1 MSRAGQGSNNARL
14 GFHGARSGNPWMDG
28 LRETP
33 GSQETC
39 M

>member
-1 MSRAGQGSNNARL
+1 MSRAVQGSNNARL
-14 GFHGARSGNPWMDG
+14 GFHGARSGYPRMDG

-33 GSQETC
+33 GSQGTC